1 MKSKFTLIE
10 LLVVIAIIAILASM
24 LLPALSRA
32 RESGRKATCTGNLK
46 QIGTALALYAQD
58 YEYYPPSRPSKA
70 DGAWCNAWSWVL
82 MPYLGMDNTRTD
94 DWTAAAK
101 RRESGALH
109 CPSNPFNDKN
119 LDRISYSM
127 YGFGPL
133 IAWYGWT
140 EWKPCGGTGGNSIDF
155 HVVKPTSRARTDGG
169 VGVFPQPSNTVSSE
183 KWDFTPEP
191 PETIMR
197 SRTALSSA
205 TIRIPPRGIRDLN
218 FPIGTTAGK
227 TSSGSTCMWPTSGST
242 ESTASACVCKGVDI
256 RKNHGTL
263 IEIGFED
270 AADNG
275 DGETAYQKGRHG
287 QGVDCPGDP
296 DRQFHARL
304 RPASRTQTC
313 DPDRRELYDFAQ
325 GSQLP
330 RGRWKHAI

>member
-109 CPSNPFNDKN
+109 CPSNPFNDNN

-169 VGVFPQPSNTVSSE
+169 VGVFPQPSNTVFVGE
-183 KWDFTPEP
+183 MGFYAGAAGNDYAFQ
-191 PETIMR
+191 
-197 SRTALSSA
+197 
-205 TIRIPPRGIRDLN
+205 N
-218 FPIGTTAGK
+218 GTQLCNYTD
-227 TSSGSTCMWPTSGST
+227 ST
-242 ESTASACVCKGVDI
+242 KGDPGFEFSYRHNS
-256 RKNHGTL
+256 RKNILWFDLHVAD
-263 IEIGFED
+263 IGV
-270 AADNG
+270 NG
-275 DGETAYQKGRHG
+275 VNSV
-287 QGVDCPGDP
+287 GV
-296 DRQFHARL
+296 RL
-304 RPASRTQTC
+304 
-313 DPDRRELYDFAQ
+313 
-325 GSQLP
+325 
-330 RGRWKHAI
+330 